1 MADDLSWIDHPAN
14 LRANAVLLRAV
25 ADQSLLHADEIER
38 LRNMLDNVMSVRR
51 HRGGTMTDMDR
62 DEFVAQR
69 SRRAMTDLVEW
80 LRNSTSAEWNG
91 PMLNKAADEIERLR
105 AKLADIANSMK
116 RDWQDPADHANWCIE
131 HAKT

>member
-1 MADDLSWIDHPAN
+1 MTDDLSWIDHPAN

-38 LRNMLDNVMSVRR
+38 LRGMLDNVMSVRR
-51 HRGGTMTDMDR
+51 HRGGTMTDIVER
-62 DEFVAQR
+62 L
-69 SRRAMTDLVEW
+69 RALYWPPLTMPE
-80 LRNSTSAEWNG
+80 
-91 PMLNKAADEIERLR
+91 AADEIERLR

-131 HAKT
+131 QAKT

>member
-51 HRGGTMTDMDR
+51 HRGGTMN
-62 DEFVAQR
+62 
-69 SRRAMTDLVEW
+69 DLVER
-80 LRNSTSAEWNG
+80 LRKNVGIELSHE
-91 PMLNKAADEIERLR
+91 AADEIERLR

>member
-51 HRGGTMTDMDR
+51 HRGGTMTDIVKR
-62 DEFVAQR
+62 
-69 SRRAMTDLVEW
+69 
-80 LRNSTSAEWNG
+80 LRGYENPE
-91 PMLNKAADEIERLR
+91 LREAADEIERLR
-105 AKLADIANSMK
+105 AALGEK
-116 RDWQDPADHANWCIE
+116 P
-131 HAKT
+131 